1 MNILAVDT
9 ALGACS
15 AALLRGNDAPFHRFE
30 VMDRGHAERL
40 APMVKEV
47 MQEAGLAFGGIDRLA
62 VTTGPGTFTGQR
74 VGLAFMRGL
83 RVALRRP
90 LVGITT
96 LEAMLAQAMA
106 ATHTN
111 AAAVLQHAKRNEVYC
126 AGCIGAKLAIPISLV
141 GLDEL
146 PALLHDAF
154 DRRVVTFAGTAAE
167 DAARAYRAK
176 GGTAQIVEMLAPDA
190 VWVARLAHSAA
201 EPHGPPKPLY
211 LRPPDVRLPAKAP
224 E

>member
-15 AALLRGNDAPFHRFE
+15 AAILAGDEVLSRRFE
-30 VMDRGHAERL
+30 IMDRGHAERL

-47 MQEAGLAFGGIDRLA
+47 MQEAGLPFSGIDRLA

-74 VGLAFMRGL
+74 VGLAFMRGMKL
-83 RVALRRP
+83 ALKKP

-106 ATHTN
+106 TTHTA
-111 AAAVLQHAKRNEVYC
+111 AAAVLQHAKRNEAYC
-126 AGCIGAKLAIPISLV
+126 AGRIGAELVIPVSLV

-146 PALLHDAF
+146 PALLRDAF
-154 DRRVVTFAGTAAE
+154 DRRMVTFAGTAAE
-167 DAARAYRAK
+167 DAAQAYRAQ
-176 GGTAQIVEMLAPDA
+176 GGSAWTVETLVPDA
-190 VWVARLAHSAA
+190 LWVGHLAHSAA
-201 EPHGPPKPLY
+201 APRGTPKPLY
-211 LRPPDVRLPAKAP
+211 LRPPDARLPTKAL